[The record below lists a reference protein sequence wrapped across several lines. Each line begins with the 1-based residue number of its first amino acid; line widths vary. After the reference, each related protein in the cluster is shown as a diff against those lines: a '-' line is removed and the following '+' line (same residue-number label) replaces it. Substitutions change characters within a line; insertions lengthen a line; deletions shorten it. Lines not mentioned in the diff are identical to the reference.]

1 MQAIQ
6 IVVCQ
11 KQKKFSK
18 LFSTFLKSAL
28 NFEELQEKS
37 DHHMRGISEIT
48 DFENCGDINV

>member
-28 NFEELQEKS
+28 NFEDLQEKS
-37 DHHMRGISEIT
+37 DHHMRGISKIT
-48 DFENCGDINV
+48 DFENCGDINA